1 MLGVR
6 LAFFKASWN
15 YILFPEDQT
24 IFDKIDF
31 KILTK
36 PDGLAPFPFENRT
49 QFDEKRTSLKTSI
62 NRHDD
67 KLKAETKSHR
77 MPRY

>member
-6 LAFFKASWN
+6 LAFFNASWN
-15 YILFPEDQT
+15 YILFPEDQN
-24 IFDKIDF
+24 IFDKIAM

-36 PDGLAPFPFENRT
+36 PDGLAPFPFANRT
-49 QFDEKRTSLKTSI
+49 QFEDKHTSLKKSI
-62 NRHDD
+62 NRYDD

-77 MPRY
+77 MPGY